1 MDNFRLQFW
10 KSIVIIE
17 ISTLEVVKN
26 EFLAKTVNLDIG
38 SADVVQF
45 VIFNPWKVPWNWIAF
60 YQNSFVVSPGCYIS
74 WLDAILGNLQTRP
87 LLDVMAGWVYGNKI
101 LKIQLKI
108 LSKNLDQTL
117 FTFIL
122 LGDCWIY
129 KHFSSYVAWQTL
141 SWQNVRHFLGLL
153 IKMLFSFS
161 KLFKTKSTFLYEKYP
176 LLCLFVDLYF
186 LNKAL
191 HKVCSKR
198 SNTLI
203 GLTFAGINFRY
214 NREILRILRGFIFA
228 VGTFSKISRFSQIRY

>member
-26 EFLAKTVNLDIG
+26 EFLANTVNLDIG

-129 KHFSSYVAWQTL
+129 KHFSSYVAWQKLILAKCTPFFGTFDKNVVFFFKII
-141 SWQNVRHFLGLL
+141 QN
-153 IKMLFSFS
+153 KE
-161 KLFKTKSTFLYEKYP
+161 Y
-176 LLCLFVDLYF
+176 LFVW
-186 LNKAL
+186 
-191 HKVCSKR
+191 KVPFVMFVCW
-198 SNTLI
+198 LI
-203 GLTFAGINFRY
+203 
-214 NREILRILRGFIFA
+214 
-228 VGTFSKISRFSQIRY
+228 FS